1 MLQRLIA
8 SGLGVLGLAII
19 GLGVASATL
28 WRADDTLVVTA
39 PAPGAGTLVSTAPG
53 VLELGGGPVSVTAR
67 ANGGTK
73 VVLVIGREADVA
85 GWVGTDAHT
94 VITGLADRFTLATET
109 FAAEPEPEPSPAPAD
124 PAAPTEAAPAGPA
137 AEPDSTSAPDPDG
150 SDLWVQQAAGED
162 SAELTWTPE
171 PGRWT
176 LLAAG
181 AGEGA
186 GAPTVVASW
195 PQTVTT
201 PWLVPGVVVGAILLL
216 AGIVL
221 SVRSWLR
228 PRRGVALRRPG
239 QAAATPAVVVAGDVA
254 EAGRAV
260 GGEANGPSPG
270 PDDAPTVQ
278 LTRRALREAAASAP
292 TPKVVPRVSFRW
304 RAQRGEG
311 NGSRPAAGPGPKAA
325 PASIASSS
333 SSSEVPAA
341 PTPGRATRHG
351 SPAGSERPAEDWV
364 PRPPANPGGSPSV
377 LSRPSSAGSTVS
389 TAPDGD
395 RTPVTDAVAAPQ
407 GARADAWR
415 RAWGFPGEGAPGPAE
430 APTSAAAPS
439 PAAPDGTGRPGP
451 DAARPGTR
459 T

>member
-1 MLQRLIA
+1 MLQRLVA
-8 SGLGVLGLAII
+8 YGLGVLGLVTI

-39 PAPGAGTLVSTAPG
+39 SGPGAGTLVSTAPG

-73 VVLVIGREADVA
+73 VVLAIGREADVA

-109 FAAEPEPEPSPAPAD
+109 VEPEAEPEPAPAD
-124 PAAPTEAAPAGPA
+124 PAAPTEAAPADA
-137 AEPDSTSAPDPDG
+137 VEPDATSAPDPDG

-228 PRRGVALRRPG
+228 TRRGVTPRRPG
-239 QAAATPAVVVAGDVA
+239 QAPATPVVVVASDAVVP
-254 EAGRAV
+254 GRAV
-260 GGEANGPSPG
+260 GGAADGPSLG

-278 LTRRALREAAASAP
+278 LTRRALREAAATAP
-292 TPKVVPRVSFRW
+292 APQVASRLSLRW
-304 RAQRGEG
+304 RAQRSAGD
-311 NGSRPAAGPGPKAA
+311 GSRPATEAGPNVA
-325 PASIASSS
+325 PESIASSS
-333 SSSEVPAA
+333 SPAA
-341 PTPGRATRHG
+341 PVPARATRHG
-351 SPAGSERPAEDWV
+351 ARAGSERPAAAWI
-364 PRPPANPGGSPSV
+364 PRPPASLGVSRDSNVSPSMP
-377 LSRPSSAGSTVS
+377 SRHSATGSTVS
-389 TAPDGD
+389 AAPDGD
-395 RTPVTDAVAAPQ
+395 GSAVTDAAPR

-415 RAWGFPGEGAPGPAE
+415 RAWGFPGDGAPGPAQ
-430 APTSAAAPS
+430 APTSAAAQPS
-439 PAAPDGTGRPGP
+439 AAPDGTDRPGP
-451 DAARPGTR
+451 DAPRTGTR